1 MIVDEEAIVLDSAI
15 IAETKDYEEP
25 FWLNKELK
33 QVMVIII
40 YPDGKRLPASVSGEG
55 DNPDYIAIMKKFTEE
70 DIDENTRLREE
81 RRAEEVRQRMERSKV
96 DQQRRKDETLFEAK
110 LEAFEVAIIKNSTNK
125 SLKTKIRRSKSAL
138 EVLAYSTMLII
149 QEEANTAIAK
159 EAVSAE

>member
-1 MIVDEEAIVLDSAI
+1 MIVDEEAVVLDSAI

-55 DNPDYIAIMKKFTEE
+55 DNPDYIAIMEKFTEE
-70 DIDENTRLREE
+70 EIDENTRRREE

-96 DQQRRKDETLFEAK
+96 DQQRRKDEALFEAK
-110 LEAFEVAIIKNSTNK
+110 LEAFEVSIIKNSTNK
-125 SLKTKIRRSKSAL
+125 ALKTKIRRSKSAL
-138 EVLAYSTMLII
+138 EVMAYATMLIM
-149 QEEANTAIAK
+149 EEEKN
-159 EAVSAE
+159 AE

>member
-1 MIVDEEAIVLDSAI
+1 MIVDEEAVVLDSAI

-55 DNPDYIAIMKKFTEE
+55 GNPDYIAIMEKFTEE
-70 DIDENTRLREE
+70 EIDENTRLREE
-81 RRAEEVRQRMERSKV
+81 RRTEEVRQRMERSKV

-125 SLKTKIRRSKSAL
+125 ALKTKIRRSKSAL
-138 EVLAYSTMLII
+138 EVMAYATMLIM
-149 QEEANTAIAK
+149 EEEKN
-159 EAVSAE
+159 AE